1 MSNEIIDEWIV
12 NKVKVTVVTK
22 ANCFD
27 GFNNTAYIHT
37 AGTIKKYDDVGILF
51 ENKMKD
57 AFYIPYTSIIEI
69 ERLKTGKDE
78 L

>member
-1 MSNEIIDEWIV
+1 MSNEIIDEWIAKKV
-12 NKVKVTVVTK
+12 NVAVITK
-22 ANCFD
+22 AICGNS
-27 GFNNTAYIHT
+27 AYIHT
-37 AGTIKKYDDVGILF
+37 AGIIKKYDDVGILF
-51 ENKMKD
+51 ESKMKD